1 MNARTNVV
9 LAAVLAGA
17 LAAGIFANGQQ
28 IASAGGSSKHHHEQQ
43 FTDEFFLKDCNFTST
58 GSNRFFILEPN
69 YQSVLI
75 GREDGQDVQLIVTV
89 KNETKNIDGVQ
100 TRVVEERETH
110 DGKLAEISDNYFA
123 MCEQTNSVFYFG
135 EDTKIY
141 ENGKVVG
148 GEEESWHAGADDAKA
163 GVFMPGIVLLGA
175 RYQEETAPDVAMD
188 RAEIIS
194 LNETVHTS
202 DGNFDNALRIKE
214 TTPLEPGAI
223 EYKYFAAE
231 VGIIQDGTLK
241 LEHHGFT

>member
-28 IASAGGSSKHHHEQQ
+28 LASAGGSSKHQEPQ

-69 YQSVLI
+69 YQSVLT
-75 GREDGQDVQLIVTV
+75 GREDGQDVKLTITVT
-89 KNETKNIDGVQ
+89 NETKVIGGIQ

-110 DGKLAEISDNYFA
+110 DGELAEISDNYFA
-123 MCEQTNSVFYFG
+123 ICEQTNSVFYFG
-135 EDTKIY
+135 EDTKKY
-141 ENGKVVG
+141 ENGKVAG
-148 GEEESWHAGADDAKA
+148 GEEESWHAGTDDAKA
-163 GVFMPGIVLLGA
+163 GVFMPGMVLLGA

-202 DGNFDNALRIKE
+202 DGNFDDALRIKE
-214 TTPLEPGAI
+214 TTPLEPGAV
-223 EYKYFAAE
+223 EYKYYSAE